1 MGFAIAALLFIIL
14 IGMIVKTVRSNS
26 KKVNLHKTGNG
37 DNSSTHTSS
46 PLVLFAGSDSGTSHD
61 SGSSH
66 DCGNSFGGDGCCGGG
81 GDC

>member
-26 KKVNLHKTGNG
+26 KKVNLHKTENG